1 MLLTGVAIVVAT
13 AVGIV
18 GVSAV
23 VTVEDGADVEDDLST
38 SHDLTTKNKAT
49 NIRFV
54 TIWCSVPQTYLYTSR
69 CSYLQANKKKK
80 EYLDYPHNFTH
91 LHISCQ

>member
-54 TIWCSVPQTYLYTSR
+54 TIWCSVPQAYLYTSR
-69 CSYLQANKKKK
+69 SYLQANKKE
-80 EYLDYPHNFTH
+80 EYLGYSHNFTH
-91 LHISCQ
+91 LYISCQ